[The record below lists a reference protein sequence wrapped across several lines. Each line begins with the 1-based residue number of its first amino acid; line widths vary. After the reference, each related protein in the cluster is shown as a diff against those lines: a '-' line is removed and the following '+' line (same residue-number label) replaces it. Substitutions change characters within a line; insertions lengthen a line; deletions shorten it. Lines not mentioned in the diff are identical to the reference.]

1 MKFKLSYFLFLLVL
15 LVSCKDDNQKGMLTM
30 RKTPKGSH
38 FSNITKD
45 GFYDTPINETAEAKT
60 TLDRT
65 AFVYSSWLKKKKPLV
80 LSSKSRLLF
89 LKKAMA
95 LKTNIP
101 VQFNVP
107 QNKSRISVL
116 ITKVRMLDLYIH
128 LDKIPDDKV
137 VVSIAEIN
145 KELASLQRE
154 MDKIVEKSKIPV
166 EEGESEL
173 IK

>member
-1 MKFKLSYFLFLLVL
+1 LAQ
-15 LVSCKDDNQKGMLTM
+15 NQ
-30 RKTPKGSH
+30 
-38 FSNITKD
+38 
-45 GFYDTPINETAEAKT
+45 
-60 TLDRT
+60 
-65 AFVYSSWLKKKKPLV
+65 KKPLV

-101 VQFNVP
+101 FNLVS
-107 QNKSRISVL
+107 NKSRISVL

-145 KELASLQRE
+145 KNWLPYRG
-154 MDKIVEKSKIPV
+154 KW
-166 EEGESEL
+166 
-173 IK
+173 IKL